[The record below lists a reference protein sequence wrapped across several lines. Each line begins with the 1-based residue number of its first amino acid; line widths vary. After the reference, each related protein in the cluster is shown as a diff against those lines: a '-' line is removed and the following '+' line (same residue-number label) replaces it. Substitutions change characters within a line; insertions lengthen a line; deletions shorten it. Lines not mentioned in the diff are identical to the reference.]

1 MFNMARDSK
10 QKSRDVVDSQKELK
24 TNYRESINPTMEKDN
39 KMMDDEQEGKM
50 VTKEFA
56 EASAEINEILKYLP
70 EEYINK
76 IPSKLRDFFEK
87 VEDKEYIANIDPYK
101 TLDKQDLKP
110 KTQTLLTILYREYWC
125 NDEEKAELDK
135 VLIEND
141 KKYEE
146 ELREK
151 YNPDNIFKKNKDTK
165 EIETVEETAL
175 IEYEN
180 RSWYKKAIDFI
191 GNIFRKI
198 IRK

>member
-1 MFNMARDSK
+1 
-10 QKSRDVVDSQKELK
+10 
-24 TNYRESINPTMEKDN
+24 
-39 KMMDDEQEGKM
+39 M

-56 EASAEINEILKYLP
+56 EAAAEINEILKYLP

-87 VEDKEYIANIDPYK
+87 VEDKDYITNIDPYK

-125 NDEEKAELDK
+125 NDEEKAELDRI
-135 VLIEND
+135 LIEND

-151 YNPDNIFKKNKDTK
+151 YNPDNIFK
-165 EIETVEETAL
+165 
-175 IEYEN
+175 
-180 RSWYKKAIDFI
+180 RFKK
-191 GNIFRKI
+191 
-198 IRK
+198 

>member
-1 MFNMARDSK
+1 
-10 QKSRDVVDSQKELK
+10 
-24 TNYRESINPTMEKDN
+24 
-39 KMMDDEQEGKM
+39 M

-70 EEYINK
+70 EEYVGK
-76 IPSKLRDFFEK
+76 IPTKLRDFFKK
-87 VEDKEYIANIDPYK
+87 VEDKEYITNIDQNKP
-101 TLDKQDLKP
+101 LDEQDIKP

-125 NDEEKAELDK
+125 NEKEKAELDK
-135 VLIEND
+135 ILIEND
-141 KKYEE
+141 RKYEE

-151 YNPDNIFKKNKDTK
+151 YNPDNIFKKNEDTE

-175 IEYEN
+175 IEYDN
-180 RSWYKKAIDFI
+180 KTWYKKAFEFI